1 MVGVNG
7 ASSNAEAAHK
17 ADALLEASAALRREL
32 VVWERQIRQM
42 RARVVKGNPNPRPE
56 VVPAF
61 VAARRRVNDR
71 FDELEQCRR
80 RWRAA
85 YFRLQADAG
94 MSFGAIARQWGLSRQ
109 LVSRLMNDEKT
120 DEGADRSGRREDR

>member
-7 ASSNAEAAHK
+7 ASSNAEAVHK

-61 VAARRRVNDR
+61 VASRLRVNDR
-71 FDELEQCRR
+71 FDELEQRR
-80 RWRAA
+80 RVWRAA
-85 YFRLQADAG
+85 YFRLQAEAG

-109 LVSRLMNDEKT
+109 LVSRLMNDE
-120 DEGADRSGRREDR
+120 GAGRSVRRADR

>member
-1 MVGVNG
+1 VVGVNG
-7 ASSNAEAAHK
+7 ASSNAEAAHE

-42 RARVVKGNPNPRPE
+42 RARVISGKPNPRPE

-61 VAARRRVNDR
+61 VASRLRVNER

-80 RWRAA
+80 VWRAA
-85 YFRLQADAG
+85 YFRLQADSG

-109 LVSRLMNDEKT
+109 LVSRLLNDEKT
-120 DEGADRSGRREDR
+120 NQPAGRSGGRGDR